1 MGQAKIFSMR
11 GSINGAAWPAMP
23 IDKASLAAK
32 LADLQVLCGLH
43 PWTVKTWRIFLEKP
57 TTHIVLGF
65 EPAGKRL
72 IASSLS
78 QLVIDEAELLQLFV
92 HPHFRQQSI
101 GRTILEKMI
110 DDFKILNILNVFLEV
125 YEKNQTAVSFYT
137 SMGLK
142 AYAVRK
148 NYFRSDGNR
157 FENALLMRIEF

>member
-1 MGQAKIFSMR
+1 MR
-11 GSINGAAWPAMP
+11 GSIDQSDWPAMP
-23 IDKASLAAK
+23 IGQASLAGK

-43 PWTVKTWRIFLEKP
+43 PWTVKTWRLFLEKP
-57 TTHIVLGF
+57 TTYIVLGF

-110 DDFKILNILNVFLEV
+110 DYFKILNILNVFLEV
-125 YEKNQTAVSFYT
+125 SEKNYAAVKFYT
-137 SMGLK
+137 SFGFK
-142 AYAVRK
+142 VYDIRR
-148 NYFRSDGNR
+148 NYFRSGKNH
-157 FENALLMRIEF
+157 FENALLMRIGF